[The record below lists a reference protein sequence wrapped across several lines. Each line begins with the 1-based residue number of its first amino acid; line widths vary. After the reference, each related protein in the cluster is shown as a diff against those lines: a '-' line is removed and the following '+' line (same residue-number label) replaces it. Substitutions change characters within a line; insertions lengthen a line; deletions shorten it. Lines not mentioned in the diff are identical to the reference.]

1 MQKIEQVV
9 KIEKAKNRGIFVTDL
24 VKKIKPFKNQQKTN
38 VTKKENCLFFGY
50 IFVRIYTKG
59 KWVC

>member
-9 KIEKAKNRGIFVTDL
+9 KIEKVKNRGIFVTDL
-24 VKKIKPFKNQQKTN
+24 VKKISRLKTNRKTN

>member
-9 KIEKAKNRGIFVTDL
+9 KTKKVKNKDAFYYWFGQ
-24 VKKIKPFKNQQKTN
+24 KIGHLKTNKKTN